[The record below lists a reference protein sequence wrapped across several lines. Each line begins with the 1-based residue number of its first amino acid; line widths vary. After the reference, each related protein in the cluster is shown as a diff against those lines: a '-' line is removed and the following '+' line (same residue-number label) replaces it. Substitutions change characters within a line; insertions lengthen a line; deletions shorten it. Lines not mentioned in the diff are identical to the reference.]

1 MAEKKRAV
9 KRAPK
14 PAAVEQPAPSPQK
27 AGECADRSCPVHG
40 EVRPHGRVL
49 SGTVVGA
56 KMHSTVTVVRMRRHF
71 IPKYERYSKRR
82 TKLLVHNPDCL
93 NAQVGDVVKI
103 METRPLSKTKHFVVI
118 GKMVST

>member
-1 MAEKKRAV
+1 
-9 KRAPK
+9 
-14 PAAVEQPAPSPQK
+14 
-27 AGECADRSCPVHG
+27 
-40 EVRPHGRVL
+40 
-49 SGTVVGA
+49 
-56 KMHSTVTVVRMRRHF
+56 MRRHF